1 MKNKRTPFIIAIIVI
16 GVILFGVISY
26 VVITSTAS
34 VNAIVPNTT
43 IKAGTVVEESM
54 LHTIQIPANT
64 PKGFITDKSSIV
76 GQKFKSEVSENQL
89 LYINNLVSTSDYRD
103 GNNIPKDY
111 IITTIQLSPER
122 SVGGIVSAGENVDI
136 LGLPNATYNT
146 ATPEQMENALGD
158 IAKDAYGADG
168 EKAYWIL
175 SNVKIL
181 DVNPVDSNTSSNSSS
196 SKEGDSEQTIDSSGA
211 YYVIALSYN
220 DYKKLRLSEEYLNLW
235 MNISPSN
242 NKDNGAN
249 IDDMKEQVI
258 QELKDAQTQS
268 KFKDEKNSDSSSNND
283 KKENSKSEE

>member
-1 MKNKRTPFIIAIIVI
+1 MLLYLIQQ
-16 GVILFGVISY
+16 LS
-26 VVITSTAS
+26 
-34 VNAIVPNTT
+34 
-43 IKAGTVVEESM
+43 GTVIEESM
-54 LHTIQIPANT
+54 LQTIQIPANT

-111 IITTIQLSPER
+111 IITTIQLPPER
-122 SVGGIVSAGENVDI
+122 SVGGIVSAGESVDI

-146 ATPEQMENALGD
+146 ATSEQMENALGD
-158 IAKDAYGADG
+158 MAKDAYGADG

-196 SKEGDSEQTIDSSGA
+196 KDGDSEQTIDSSGA

-220 DYKKLRLSEEYLNLW
+220 DYKKLRLSEEYLDLW

-249 IDDMKEQVI
+249 IDDMKERVI

-268 KFKDEKNSDSSSNND
+268 KFKEEENSDNNSNNT
-283 KKENSKSEE
+283 KKEDSKSEK